1 MIDPEINGCEDLSSF
16 FEIAG
21 GFYFDPHSGSNIAAG
36 VDTGLTPPGDTRL
49 PNALDAFHAEDEAL
63 TRVMAGL
70 L

>member
-1 MIDPEINGCEDLSSF
+1 VTGAETNGCEDLSSF

-21 GFYFDPHSGSNIAAG
+21 GFYFDPQTGPDVSI
-36 VDTGLTPPGDTRL
+36 DMGLTHSSDTRL